1 MMRNQSNPLKMM
13 KRLSLTDCFEVSLW
27 PKKIRCRFCN
37 TFCGNETKKMYAAS
51 NVLIIAFKRNCHSY
65 NYRNDVKFYNDIDIS
80 KYIINQNS
88 ENKKFKLKA
97 VVACYD
103 NNKYLAD
110 VLINGCLYRIVD
122 WKSGLDVKPINFNQ
136 LFEYEPVLLFYETD
150 YQGKLYEKMKKLQEI
165 QTFITM
171 AQYLEMMKQNFTF
184 SNSQSPMMG
193 NNIDSTRVGFN
204 LKFLVIPQNWNHDE
218 NDSFPINPQVTPDS
232 TIKYAIER
240 FYTKLIKKKEAI
252 IKFTYNNDIELDPNS
267 EQKLSD
273 LNINK
278 DTIIYAIKSPDFD
291 NLDLENN

>member
-1 MMRNQSNPLKMM
+1 M
-13 KRLSLTDCFEVSLW
+13 KRLSLTDCLEISLW
-27 PKKIRCRFCN
+27 PKQIKCRFCN
-37 TFCGNETKKMYAAS
+37 NFCGNEAKKMYSAS
-51 NVLIIAFKRNCHSY
+51 NVLIIAFKRSCHSY
-65 NYRNDVKFYNDIDIS
+65 NYRNDVKFYQEMDIS

-88 ENKKFKLKA
+88 ENKIFKLKA

-103 NNKYLAD
+103 NNKYLVD
-110 VLINGCLYRIVD
+110 VLINGCFYRIVD
-122 WKSGLDVKPINFNQ
+122 WKSGLDVKALNVNQ
-136 LFEYEPVLLFYETD
+136 IFEYEPILLFYETD
-150 YQGKLYEKMKKLQEI
+150 YQGKLYEKMKKLREI
-165 QTFITM
+165 QTFINM
-171 AQYLEMMKQNFTF
+171 AQFINMMQQNFAF
-184 SNSQSPMMG
+184 SNSQSPNMG
-193 NNIDSTRVGFN
+193 NDNDSNKIGFN

-278 DTIIYAIKSPDFD
+278 DTIIYALKSPDFD